1 MEYMS
6 DLYIP
11 ATVKLFQTAS
21 RSWRFSLAIKRS
33 SISYANNTR
42 DCSIFYDLF
51 TQLASGL
58 SSGGGRKMRKALFAV
73 DATTISLNKND
84 YSWAAFRETK
94 AGIKVHVQ
102 YKVDDECPTYF
113 FITNAREHENNTMED
128 MDLKRGDR
136 VAMDRGY
143 FNTAEFH
150 RMSRA
155 GIEFVTRTKSSVL
168 YEVVRELPVT
178 YEYIEADRIIKF
190 TGYKPSKEC
199 PDELRLIRSVNPETG
214 KDHRNPLEHEEA
226 FREVHCGALQEKME
240 GRAVLQGR
248 PGKKS
253 V

>member
-1 MEYMS
+1 ML
-6 DLYIP
+6 DAVGRP
-11 ATVKLFQTAS
+11 
-21 RSWRFSLAIKRS
+21 RFDSLAKSHESDKYCNGNDTWMQFAAMLYAQITDANGLRSIEEVFRRNSSAAYHLGLDREIKRS

-58 SSGGGRKMRKALFAV
+58 SSGGRRKMRKALFAV

-136 VAMDRGY
+136 VAG
-143 FNTAEFH
+143 E
-150 RMSRA
+150 
-155 GIEFVTRTKSSVL
+155 G
-168 YEVVRELPVT
+168 
-178 YEYIEADRIIKF
+178 
-190 TGYKPSKEC
+190 
-199 PDELRLIRSVNPETG
+199 
-214 KDHRNPLEHEEA
+214 HRNPHEHEEA
-226 FREVHCGALQEKME
+226 FCKVHRRALQEKME
-240 GRAVLQGR
+240 GRTLLQGR
-248 PGKKS
+248 QAEPSYKE
-253 V
+253 VFREI